1 MFRGATR
8 LTLDAK
14 SRIAVPARYRERLH
28 EQCQGQLVLTVDR
41 DDCLL
46 MYPMPTW
53 EVIEQKLASLPSL
66 DRQARRLQ
74 RLMIGHATEM
84 ELDGHGRVR
93 LPAELREFAGLERAV
108 MLIGQG
114 NKFELWDADRWA
126 DRRDG
131 WLDEEREQA
140 AMPAELSTLSF

>member
-14 SRIAVPARYRERLH
+14 NRIAVPARYRERLQA
-28 EQCQGQLVLTVDR
+28 QCEGQLVLTVDR

-53 EVIEQKLASLPSL
+53 ELIEQKLAALPSL

-74 RLMIGHATEM
+74 RLMIGHATEI

-93 LPAELREFAGLERAV
+93 LPAELREFAGLDKAV
-108 MLIGQG
+108 MFVGQG
-114 NKFELWDADRWA
+114 NKFEIWDAERWGA
-126 DRRDG
+126 SRED
-131 WLDEEREQA
+131 WLNEEREQA
-140 AMPAELSTLSF
+140 TMPAELSTLSF